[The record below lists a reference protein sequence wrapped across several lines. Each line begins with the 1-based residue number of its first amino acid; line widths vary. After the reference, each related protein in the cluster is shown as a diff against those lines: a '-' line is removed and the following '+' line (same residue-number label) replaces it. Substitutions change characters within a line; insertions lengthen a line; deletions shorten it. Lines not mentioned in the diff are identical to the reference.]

1 MIVVGSMTRD
11 YEAED
16 ASRTRD
22 RINLRLTDDERGALE
37 ALQTALGAPTL
48 SAAVVAAVAAT
59 RALVAGERAAVALSA
74 AREVAALPAPK
85 RGWTKGKA
93 RG

>member
-1 MIVVGSMTRD
+1 MSRD

-16 ASRTRD
+16 ASRNRAQTR
-22 RINLRLTDDERGALE
+22 LRLTDDDRE
-37 ALQTALGAPTL
+37 ALDALQAALGAPTI
-48 SAAVVAAVAAT
+48 SATVMAAVAAA

-74 AREVAALPAPK
+74 AREVAAQPAPK
-85 RGWTKGKA
+85 PGWTKGKP